1 MGDQPEASRERGQH
15 VLLDPNRLQE
25 VTNSLV
31 TSPEFQATLSRI
43 LSGASPAPG
52 PPGAIPTS
60 RNATS
65 SSVASGPTR
74 PNFTANNDGIN
85 DGTSRSVQLQLNSS
99 SVGNA
104 QLEMSHLFN
113 RGRGQRLLS
122 GALMTRPP
130 QRTLSRDSTRAM
142 FSSSAR
148 SNRPRSSNRKPPY
161 ILKEVILLDKAD
173 TKAILRAGAK
183 ADLMEKGKT

>member
-1 MGDQPEASRERGQH
+1 MADQPEASRERGQH

-65 SSVASGPTR
+65 SSVACTTTIMIP
-74 PNFTANNDGIN
+74 
-85 DGTSRSVQLQLNSS
+85 L
-99 SVGNA
+99 GN
-104 QLEMSHLFN
+104 
-113 RGRGQRLLS
+113 
-122 GALMTRPP
+122 
-130 QRTLSRDSTRAM
+130 
-142 FSSSAR
+142 
-148 SNRPRSSNRKPPY
+148 
-161 ILKEVILLDKAD
+161 
-173 TKAILRAGAK
+173 
-183 ADLMEKGKT
+183 KGKEAFTHSMNVALNLGCEGYGNL